1 MDYYSI
7 EFQNIQKKNYN
18 DSSAK
23 GLYFCKTR
31 VGEYTRSKISNSL
44 LTNLCNRINIVANH
58 FVFFFFFGNGIQKI
72 KAKVFAEVY
81 FHEIG
86 LKDSFAEKKYLY
98 VIPTCAN
105 LEGRVRD
112 LYIKFKIL

>member
-1 MDYYSI
+1 MCG
-7 EFQNIQKKNYN
+7 FKNIQQ
-18 DSSAK
+18 
-23 GLYFCKTR
+23 L
-31 VGEYTRSKISNSL
+31 V
-44 LTNLCNRINIVANH
+44 NRINIVAKH
-58 FVFFFFFGNGIQKI
+58 LFFFLVMAFRKLREKF
-72 KAKVFAEVY
+72 FAEVY

-112 LYIKFKIL
+112 PYIKFRIL